1 MNNLRVTSRFIYSFT
16 HVCVSVRVA
25 ITSILTF
32 WPEKGI
38 RFPRAGALGDCT
50 PPNMDAGS

>member
-1 MNNLRVTSRFIYSFT
+1 MNNLRVTLRFIYIFML
-16 HVCVSVRVA
+16 VCVSVRVA
-25 ITSILTF
+25 ITSIPMS

-38 RFPRAGALGDCT
+38 RLSRAGVLGNCA

>member
-1 MNNLRVTSRFIYSFT
+1 MNNLRVTSRFIYSFM

-25 ITSILTF
+25 ITSILTS

-38 RFPRAGALGDCT
+38 RLHRAGVLGDCT

>member
-38 RFPRAGALGDCT
+38 RFPRAGVLGDCT